1 MENFLKI
8 LKPRDFSRG
17 RFRNHNL
24 SDAQE
29 KELKNVWNVDEIIT
43 LSNKGIKCFEQVTA
57 ENYNNVINEINH
69 EIAEINPDI
78 MLIQGQAG
86 VVHNVINSNPKVIA
100 IFAFT
105 GRVSKEVQNPNGTV
119 TKTSIFEHQK
129 FMKY

>member
-1 MENFLKI
+1 MKMLKI
-8 LKPRDFSRG
+8 M
-17 RFRNHNL
+17 NHNL
-24 SDAQE
+24 SDAQM
-29 KELKNVWNVDEIIT
+29 KELKDVWNVTEIVT
-43 LSNKGIKCFEQVTA
+43 LSDKGIKNFEQVTA
-57 ENYNNVINEINH
+57 ENYNNVIDEINC

-105 GRVSKEVQNPNGTV
+105 GRVSKEVQNTDGTV

>member
-24 SDAQE
+24 SDAQA
-29 KELKNVWNVDEIIT
+29 KELKEVWNVDEIIT
-43 LSNKGIKCFEQVTA
+43 LSDKGIKSFEQVTA
-57 ENYNNVINEINH
+57 KNYNNVIDNINR

-86 VVHNVINSNPKVIA
+86 DDELGKNA
-100 IFAFT
+100 
-105 GRVSKEVQNPNGTV
+105 KE
-119 TKTSIFEHQK
+119 
-129 FMKY
+129 YD